1 MDVQSENE
9 PLIGSLRALSV
20 DEETLQLQPQPA
32 GPRQHDAPPS
42 DAAVHQMGVVAAVAA
57 LRTHVAVA
65 RVAEEACARVAAL
78 CHNERFTGP
87 TPNRQLAVEKGA
99 LEAVVAAMLAHRQV
113 ASVQEWGLPA
123 VLTRIRTLH
132 QPLCAVRT
140 RATLTSL
147 LRRRAACPGWGTTVY
162 ARNIRICQPRAR
174 RTYRVLRGTSGCQ
187 AARNICCGEDP
198 AGLARKQRAVE
209 GRVLVAVTA
218 AMRAHRQAVG
228 LQESGCATLRNLGCG
243 EFPEAPARSQLA
255 AEAGALEA
263 VVGAMLT
270 HLQVAAVQEQGC
282 GALRSMCCSTDAAA
296 RARGQ
301 HAAEVWALEV
311 VTAALHA
318 HPQVAAVQVEGCGA
332 LFNICYGTDTAA
344 PSRRQRAVQA
354 GGPRAAAAALLAHP
368 GDAEVQQR
376 GQMVIDRIVGK

>member
-1 MDVQSENE
+1 MVLQSENE

-147 LRRRAACPGWGTTVY
+147 LRRRAACTTVSHAIHVCHSLGY
-162 ARNIRICQPRAR
+162 AVAPRTAW
-174 RTYRVLRGTSGCQ
+174 YLSGCQ

-270 HLQVAAVQEQGC
+270 HPQVAGVQEQGC

-301 HAAEVWALEV
+301 RAAEVWALEA

-318 HPQVAAVQVEGCGA
+318 HPQVAAVQVEGCAA

-368 GDAEVQQR
+368 DDAEVQQR
-376 GQMVIDRIVGK
+376 GQLVVDRIVGK

>member
-1 MDVQSENE
+1 MDLQSENE

-147 LRRRAACPGWGTTVY
+147 LRRRAACTTVY
-162 ARNIRICQPRAR
+162 ARNTRMPQPRVCR
-174 RTYRVLRGTSGCQ
+174 RTAYRVAPQ
-187 AARNICCGEDP
+187 AARRR
-198 AGLARKQRAVE
+198 ATSAVAR
-209 GRVLVAVTA
+209 
-218 AMRAHRQAVG
+218 
-228 LQESGCATLRNLGCG
+228 TLRGWLASSARWRGGCSW
-243 EFPEAPARSQLA
+243 R
-255 AEAGALEA
+255 
-263 VVGAMLT
+263 
-270 HLQVAAVQEQGC
+270 
-282 GALRSMCCSTDAAA
+282 
-296 RARGQ
+296 
-301 HAAEVWALEV
+301 
-311 VTAALHA
+311 
-318 HPQVAAVQVEGCGA
+318 
-332 LFNICYGTDTAA
+332 
-344 PSRRQRAVQA
+344 
-354 GGPRAAAAALLAHP
+354 
-368 GDAEVQQR
+368 
-376 GQMVIDRIVGK
+376 